1 MVHQTHH
8 DFPGSRNRLP
18 SIAKVFIDRQTQV
31 LLAELFHT
39 INASAVAGSRRSVR
53 VRGEL
58 KKSGFLRDPTEIV
71 METIQKFSN
80 TQMLHVWNIYQHF
93 PKKSSSF
100 VGKYTIILDH
110 DCPDPNSQI
119 IRVEDWKWWGEY
131 HNLS

>member
-53 VRGEL
+53 VCQSPWRI
-58 KKSGFLRDPTEIV
+58 KKIRIFEGSYRDSHGDHPKV
-71 METIQKFSN
+71 LQKFSN

-119 IRVEDWKWWGEY
+119 IRVEDWK
-131 HNLS
+131 